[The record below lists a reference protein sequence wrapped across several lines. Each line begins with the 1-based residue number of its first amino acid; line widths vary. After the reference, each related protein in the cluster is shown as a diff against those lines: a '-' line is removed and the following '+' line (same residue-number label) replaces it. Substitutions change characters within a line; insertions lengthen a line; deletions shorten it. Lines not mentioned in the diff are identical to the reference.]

1 MNLAAIRE
9 KRMDCSGRRGRFVR
23 GMLFSELLAVV
34 LFWGWIVPAFAFSGE
49 ILKPGENY
57 GIKLWTPMPSPKE
70 LSQFSLV
77 ILPYEENPPR
87 LKHTLL
93 FGYFSVG
100 EVVGDGEEATF
111 AKRRKLV
118 VATNPDWKT
127 GIVDVRNPLWQ
138 KFLLYKA
145 IPEYQRKGF
154 SGIFLDTID
163 SPIILEKHHPKR
175 YKGMKTALIA
185 LIRKI
190 HKRYPHYPVIVN
202 RALEILPEIAPDVS
216 GELYEDFCRQYSFR
230 EKRYVYV
237 KKWVRQRDNQF
248 AVRALKINPHLVVMT
263 LDYGSLS
270 NLKAVRT
277 CFKKSRSRGYHPYFS
292 TRHTNN
298 LNTLN
303 LKE

>member
-1 MNLAAIRE
+1 MECFRNQ
-9 KRMDCSGRRGRFVR
+9 GRFTLAMFPA
-23 GMLFSELLAVV
+23 GLLTVV
-34 LFWGWIVPAFAFSGE
+34 LFFWGAIPSFAFSGE
-49 ILKPGENY
+49 ILKPGQNY

-77 ILPYEENPPR
+77 ILPYEEKPPR

-100 EVVGDGEEATF
+100 EVVGNGEEATF
-111 AKRRKLV
+111 AKKRKLV
-118 VATNPDWKT
+118 VGTNPDWKT

-138 KFLLYKA
+138 KFILYKA
-145 IPEYQRKGF
+145 IPEYRRKGF

-163 SPIILEKHHPKR
+163 SPIILEKQHPKK
-175 YKGMKTALIA
+175 YKGMKKALIT
-185 LIRKI
+185 LLRKI
-190 HKRYPHYPVIVN
+190 HKRYPDYPVIVN

-248 AVRALKINPHLVVMT
+248 AVRALKINPHLVVLT

-292 TRHTNN
+292 THHTNN

-303 LKE
+303 LKY

>member
-1 MNLAAIRE
+1 MGCFGSEDRF
-9 KRMDCSGRRGRFVR
+9 RRARLPAG
-23 GMLFSELLAVV
+23 LLAV
-34 LFWGWIVPAFAFSGE
+34 LLFFWGSLPSFAFSGE

-57 GIKLWTPMPSPKE
+57 GIKLWTPMPSAKE

-111 AKRRKLV
+111 ANKRKLIV
-118 VATNPDWKT
+118 GTNPDWKT
-127 GIVDVRNPLWQ
+127 QIVDVRNPLWQ
-138 KFLLYKA
+138 KFILYKA

-163 SPIILEKHHPKR
+163 SPIILEKHHPKK
-175 YKGMKTALIA
+175 YKGMKKALIA
-185 LIRKI
+185 LVRKI

-202 RALEILPEIAPDVS
+202 RALEILPDIAPDVS
-216 GELYEDFCRQYSFR
+216 GELYEDFCRQYSLR

-248 AVRALKINPHLVVMT
+248 VVRALKVNPRLVVMT
-263 LDYGSLS
+263 LDSGSLS
-270 NLKAVRT
+270 NLKAART
-277 CFKKSRSRGYHPYFS
+277 CFQKSRSRGYHPYFTS
-292 TRHTNN
+292 HHA
-298 LNTLN
+298 NTLSILN

>member
-1 MNLAAIRE
+1 MGCSRNKSRFFSGEIFLA
-9 KRMDCSGRRGRFVR
+9 G
-23 GMLFSELLAVV
+23 LLSVV
-34 LFWGWIVPAFAFSGE
+34 LLLGGAIPSVAFSGE
-49 ILKPGENY
+49 ILKPDENY

-118 VATNPDWKT
+118 VGTNPDWKT

-138 KFLLYKA
+138 KFILYKA

-163 SPIILEKHHPKR
+163 SPIILEKDHPKK
-175 YKGMKTALIA
+175 YKGMKKALIA
-185 LIRKI
+185 LLRKI

-216 GELYEDFCRQYSFR
+216 GELYEDFCREYSFR

-270 NLKAVRT
+270 NLKAVRR

-292 TRHTNN
+292 THHTNN

>member
-1 MNLAAIRE
+1 MLLIVAGEKWMKDFENQGRFSRTRLLAGWFAFVLCFSAAIP
-9 KRMDCSGRRGRFVR
+9 S
-23 GMLFSELLAVV
+23 
-34 LFWGWIVPAFAFSGE
+34 FAFSGE
-49 ILKPGENY
+49 ILKPGQNY
-57 GIKLWTPMPSPKE
+57 AIKLWTPMPSPKE
-70 LSQFSLV
+70 LSQSSLV

-100 EVVGDGEEATF
+100 EVVGNGEEATF
-111 AKRRKLV
+111 AKKRNLV
-118 VATNPDWKT
+118 VGTNPDWKT

-138 KFLLYKA
+138 KFILYKA
-145 IPEYQRKGF
+145 IPEYQKKGF

-163 SPIILEKHHPKR
+163 SPIILEKQHPKK
-175 YKGMKTALIA
+175 YKGMKKALIA
-185 LIRKI
+185 LLRKI

-202 RALEILPEIAPDVS
+202 RALGILPQIAPDVS

-270 NLKAVRT
+270 NLKAART
-277 CFKKSRSRGYHPYFS
+277 CFKKSRIRGYHPYFS
-292 TRHTNN
+292 THHTNN